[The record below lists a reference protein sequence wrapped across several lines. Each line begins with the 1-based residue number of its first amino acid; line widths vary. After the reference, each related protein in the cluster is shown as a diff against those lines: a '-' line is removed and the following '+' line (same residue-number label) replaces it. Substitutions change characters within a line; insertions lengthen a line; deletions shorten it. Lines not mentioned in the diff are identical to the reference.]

1 MLVGALLG
9 AIVLAVAACESAATS
24 APPTQPQP
32 SSGPASPSQAPAP
45 SVEPARLTVTLGESG
60 CDVEGETGPMA
71 GPLVI
76 VLENGTDGR
85 FDLDLWR
92 IDDGH
97 EYAELAAHTAEEMR
111 RIEAGE
117 EPLGHPTFA
126 DLVAEASAEGASG
139 ELRADLEAGTYGF
152 ACIYFATPE
161 APSAIWAAGP
171 LVVS

>member
-9 AIVLAVAACESAATS
+9 AIVLVAAACESAATS
-24 APPTQPQP
+24 A
-32 SSGPASPSQAPAP
+32 SPSEPAAP
-45 SVEPARLTVTLGESG
+45 SVGPARLTAILGASG
-60 CDVEGETGPMA
+60 CEVEGGTEAVA
-71 GPLVI
+71 GPVVI
-76 VLENGTDGR
+76 GLENGTDGR

-97 EYAELAAHTAEEMR
+97 EYAELAAHIAEEMR
-111 RIEAGE
+111 RTEAGE

-126 DLVAEASAEGASG
+126 DLVAETSAEGASG
-139 ELRADLEAGTYGF
+139 ELRVDLEAGTYGF

-161 APSAIWAAGP
+161 APSAFWAAGP